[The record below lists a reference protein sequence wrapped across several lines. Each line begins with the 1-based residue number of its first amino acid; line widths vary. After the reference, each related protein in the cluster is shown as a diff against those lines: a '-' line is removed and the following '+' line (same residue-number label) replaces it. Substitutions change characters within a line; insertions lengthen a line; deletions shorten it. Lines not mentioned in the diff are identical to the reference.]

1 MGLSLKNAPKIADEA
16 LPSSAPAP
24 KNVGVHVL
32 SPEQFEQWDA
42 LVSLSPH
49 GTVFHYSWWLQ
60 ATGSE
65 FKILGYWDQN
75 GNLLGGIPLPFKR
88 RAGLTL
94 YHSPQLTPYLGP
106 IFDLTAVDKTADRLL
121 IMRGAGEQLARAIR
135 GFDSLCYTVGA
146 AAPDLQGFL
155 WDDFRAD
162 LGYTFRIDAGIT
174 VDQAF
179 QQISRTHRQKLNK
192 SAEYR
197 IEIAD
202 DVSVLSK
209 LSNQTFERQ
218 GIARPYTENY
228 LQRLWQEAS
237 KRNRGAVYTAR
248 DVSGRPAAALFIVYD
263 YRTSYQIVSGVDM
276 AVPNSPAGGL
286 LTWKG
291 ICDALNAGRT
301 FDFEGSSIRGV
312 EQYYRRWGGQ
322 AHPVWHLKKTGS
334 LRGSLA
340 RLILNAVKRE
350 DKYPKDL

>member
-1 MGLSLKNAPKIADEA
+1 MGLSLKTTLNKAGEA
-16 LPSSAPAP
+16 RLPAHAA
-24 KNVGVHVL
+24 KTVGVATL
-32 SPEQFEQWDA
+32 APEQFEQWDA

-65 FKILGYWDQN
+65 FKILGYWDEN
-75 GNLLGGIPLPFKR
+75 GNLIGGMPLPFKR

-94 YHSPQLTPYLGP
+94 YHAPPLSPYLGP
-106 IFDLTAVDKTADRLL
+106 IFDLTAVDKTPDRLL
-121 IMRGAGEQLARAIR
+121 IMRDIGEQLARAIR
-135 GFDSLCYTVGA
+135 GFDSLSYTAGA

-155 WDDFRAD
+155 WADFRAD
-162 LGYTFRIDAGIT
+162 LGYTFRIDGGTT

-192 SAEYR
+192 SSEYL
-197 IEIAD
+197 IETAD
-202 DVSVLSK
+202 DVTVLSK

-218 GIARPYTENY
+218 GIARPYSENY
-228 LQRLWQEAS
+228 LHRLWQEAS
-237 KRNRGAVYTAR
+237 KRNRGVIYTAR
-248 DVSGRPAAALFIVYD
+248 DLNGRYAAALFIVYD
-263 YRTSYQIVSGVDM
+263 YRASYQIVSGVDM

-286 LTWKG
+286 LTWRG

-301 FDFEGSSIRGV
+301 FDFEGSRIRGV

-340 RLILNAVKRE
+340 KLVLNVINR
-350 DKYPKDL
+350 DDQGTKDR